1 MVARVT
7 RLVAEKFVLSTFPRA
22 LTTLSSM
29 CSRAIRALESSP
41 GLIMMMDSPDLNSFA
56 ERWVKSVKEECL
68 SKLILFGEKSLR
80 HALREYVV
88 YYHHERNHQ
97 GKENLLLFPA
107 SDQLPQSERKVRSR
121 ERLGGLLR
129 FYHREAA

>member
-1 MVARVT
+1 MATTNHVQGWLCLLMTEDSSFHWRTKPQNVSNPKRPGAPVF
-7 RLVAEKFVLSTFPRA
+7 EFV
-22 LTTLSSM
+22 
-29 CSRAIRALESSP
+29 C
-41 GLIMMMDSPDLNSFA
+41 
-56 ERWVKSVKEECL
+56 V
-68 SKLILFGEKSLR
+68 FGQDD
-80 HALREYVV
+80 VV
-88 YYHHERNHQ
+88 YHHHERNHQ

>member
-1 MVARVT
+1 MNGEAENHSCARMEPRPVPKLGP
-7 RLVAEKFVLSTFPRA
+7 LVV
-22 LTTLSSM
+22 
-29 CSRAIRALESSP
+29 
-41 GLIMMMDSPDLNSFA
+41 
-56 ERWVKSVKEECL
+56 W
-68 SKLILFGEKSLR
+68 SKYSNA
-80 HALREYVV
+80 H
-88 YYHHERNHQ
+88 HHERNHQ

>member
-1 MVARVT
+1 M
-7 RLVAEKFVLSTFPRA
+7 PP
-22 LTTLSSM
+22 
-29 CSRAIRALESSP
+29 SRSRDTMGPA
-41 GLIMMMDSPDLNSFA
+41 SFA
-56 ERWVKSVKEECL
+56 LAGRGVMSSLPRPWVKSVKEECL

-88 YYHHERNHQ
+88 YHHHERNHQ

-107 SDQLPQSERKVRSR
+107 SDPLHQSERKVRSR

>member
-1 MVARVT
+1 MCKSYCWSGSRCSIGQPLLLTQTSWVLPPLSVGKMT
-7 RLVAEKFVLSTFPRA
+7 LRLYGA
-22 LTTLSSM
+22 LNYSH
-29 CSRAIRALESSP
+29 
-41 GLIMMMDSPDLNSFA
+41 G
-56 ERWVKSVKEECL
+56 L
-68 SKLILFGEKSLR
+68 SKGRVL
-80 HALREYVV
+80 AQDDVV

-107 SDQLPQSERKVRSR
+107 SDQLPQSECKVRSR